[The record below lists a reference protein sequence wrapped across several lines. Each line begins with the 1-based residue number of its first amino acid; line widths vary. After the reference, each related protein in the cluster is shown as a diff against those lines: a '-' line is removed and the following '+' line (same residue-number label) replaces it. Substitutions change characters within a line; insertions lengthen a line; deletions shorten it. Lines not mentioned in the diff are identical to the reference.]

1 MRTQKTPARV
11 LEHHERAGVE
21 QNQAGHS
28 SYSDNITDQGTGQ
41 FKIASLLGHGE
52 EAALTTADL
61 LKLTGFRTARELQ
74 TQIAKERR
82 SGATIFSTCRNGGG
96 YYLPGP
102 QGEKEARQFIRTLE
116 SRARGTFVALQCA
129 RRYLGEVT
137 GQTSLL
143 SEGGEEFAEKAVHPG
158 T

>member
-1 MRTQKTPARV
+1 MLDKGKAPAKAAT
-11 LEHHERAGVE
+11 LAGAQAEANRAGV
-21 QNQAGHS
+21 NFCCDFTTPA
-28 SYSDNITDQGTGQ
+28 NKGQ
-41 FKIASLLGHGE
+41 FKIAPLLGHGE

-102 QGEKEARQFIRTLE
+102 QGEMEAQQFIRTLE

-143 SEGGEEFAEKAVHPG
+143 SGGGEGNAEEKVYPG